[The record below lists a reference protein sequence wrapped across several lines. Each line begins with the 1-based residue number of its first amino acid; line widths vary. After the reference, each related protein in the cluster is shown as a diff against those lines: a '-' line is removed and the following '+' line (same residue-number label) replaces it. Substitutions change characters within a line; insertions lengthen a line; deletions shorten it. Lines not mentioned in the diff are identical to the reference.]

1 MVADRQA
8 DTRALHCGVVLRD
21 DRRAALVARWAD
33 RHDRDVSIYA
43 DPRARPLPEVRAY
56 DDDELLASLGFVA
69 ADAAARLRVAQADQ
83 RRSMEELAERYR
95 QLLARVVAGAGQV
108 LQGAESVTP

>member
-1 MVADRQA
+1 MIADGA
-8 DTRALHCGVVLRD
+8 AATRALHCGVVLQD
-21 DRRAALVARWAD
+21 DRRAAVAARWAD

-69 ADAAARLRVAQADQ
+69 ADAVARLRVAQDGQ
-83 RRSMEELAERYR
+83 RAGMDELAERYSR
-95 QLLARVVAGAGQV
+95 LLARVVVGAGQV
-108 LQGAESVTP
+108 LQGAGSAPL

>member
-1 MVADRQA
+1 MTAEREA
-8 DTRALHCGVVLRD
+8 DTRALHCGVVLQD

-56 DDDELLASLGFVA
+56 DDDELLASFGFVA
-69 ADAAARLRVAQADQ
+69 ADAVAQLRVAQAGQ
-83 RRSMEELAERYR
+83 RRSMEELAERYSR
-95 QLLARVVAGAGQV
+95 LLARVVVGAGQV
-108 LQGAESVTP
+108 TQGAESVLP

>member
-1 MVADRQA
+1 MTADREA
-8 DTRALHCGVVLRD
+8 NSRTLHCGVVLQD
-21 DRRAALVARWAD
+21 DRRATLVARWAD

-69 ADAAARLRVAQADQ
+69 ADAAARLRAAQTNQ
-83 RRSMEELAERYR
+83 RRSMDELAERYSR
-95 QLLARVVAGAGQV
+95 LLARVVAGAGQV